1 MIPLIYQ
8 IIRAILTVIFKV
20 FNRLEVIGYQNVPE
34 KGGFIVAANHVSY
47 LDPPVIGVALK
58 RQPIFIAKEGLFR
71 VPLIGIFVKFF
82 SFPLNRDKPQPSVIK
97 EAVSRL
103 KRGEVVVVFPEGG
116 RSADGSLLGPKRGV
130 AMIAAM
136 SAVPVVPVL
145 IEGTDSALP
154 VGAKFLRPAKI
165 KVIFGNYLMIEKKE
179 TGRHFQERVSREVME
194 RIRELKVES

>member
-1 MIPLIYQ
+1 
-8 IIRAILTVIFKV
+8 LTIFFKV
-20 FNRLEVIGYQNVPE
+20 FNRLEVIGYQNVPQ

-58 RQPIFIAKEGLFR
+58 MQPIFIAKEGLFR

-82 SFPLNRDKPQPSVIK
+82 SFPLDRDKPQPSTIK
-97 EAVSRL
+97 EIVSRL
-103 KRGEVVVVFPEGG
+103 KRGEVIVVFPEGG
-116 RSADGSLLGPKRGV
+116 RSPDGSLLDPKRGV
-130 AMIAAM
+130 GMIAAM

-165 KVIFGNYLMIEKKE
+165 KVIFGNCLVIDKKE
-179 TGRHFQERVSREVME
+179 TGKHFQERVSREVME
-194 RIRELKVES
+194 RIRKLKVES